1 MGLNIQQMK
10 EQVAYQNYRNQTILN
25 PYTGQQGANA
35 SSYAYIDGQKIRL
48 NELTDEQWE
57 QLMGPEE
64 VEEEEDYSS
73 TESSSRLA
81 NSIESY
87 KESSLGKEDEEFFA
101 YMTYMENWDARI
113 ENYT

>member
-64 VEEEEDYSS
+64 EEEEYSS
-73 TESSSRLA
+73 TEGSSRLA
-81 NSIESY
+81 NSIESD
-87 KESSLGKEDEEFFA
+87 KESSLRREDEEFFA